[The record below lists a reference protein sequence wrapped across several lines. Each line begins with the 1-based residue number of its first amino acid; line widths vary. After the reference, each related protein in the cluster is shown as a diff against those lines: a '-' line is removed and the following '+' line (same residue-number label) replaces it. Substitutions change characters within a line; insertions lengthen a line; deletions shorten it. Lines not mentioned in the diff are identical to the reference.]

1 VHVPVVLVRFV
12 LVTTILLSLPL
23 LNIATTWTTTTAQR
37 LPDGIQNR
45 LTELENKAYRLPER
59 LQDRLPELE
68 IKTFVDYKRSPPQA
82 QHQGRSGDVCGDG
95 SNNYRT
101 FGGIKWRSYPV
112 LYYIDTSGVNRID
125 PSIAKRAVVAAF
137 NEIDR
142 EEHPPGRFFSQVA
155 RASNA
160 DINVR
165 WGYLDGSGNAIAETT
180 FWYSISTGTIV
191 YAEIVFDRGE
201 RWNVLSGLRC
211 SGRAGSPFD
220 IQNIAVHEIGHAI
233 GLDHVSDIRLTM
245 YPSSAPG
252 ETLKRSL
259 GIGDQRGIDRLY

>member
-180 FWYSISTGTIV
+180 FWYSISTGTMV

>member
-1 VHVPVVLVRFV
+1 VQVRVVLVRFL
-12 LVTTILLSLPL
+12 LVTAILLSLPL
-23 LNIATTWTTTTAQR
+23 LNIATTSITAAQR
-37 LPDGIQNR
+37 LPDEIQDR
-45 LTELENKAYRLPER
+45 LAELENKAQRLPDR

-68 IKTFVDYKRSPPQA
+68 IKTFIDYKRSPPQA
-82 QHQGRSGDVCGDG
+82 QHQGRSGDICGDG
-95 SNNYRT
+95 STSYRT

-112 LYYIDTSGVNRID
+112 LYHVDTSGVSRID
-125 PSIAKRAVVAAF
+125 PSTAKRAVVAAF

-155 RASNA
+155 GASNA
-160 DINVR
+160 DIKVR

-180 FWYSISTGTIV
+180 FWYDISTGTIE
-191 YAEIVFDRGE
+191 YAEIVFDRSE